1 MTVTTYLFGLWL
13 LLSGA
18 ATLLPMALQIKA
30 RTGLLGAA
38 PVLLLMSILLQGAF
52 PATMIL
58 CAIVVMEPGPV
69 HWLIGQ
75 MRTRI
80 LPQAEPA

>member
-13 LLSGA
+13 ILSGA
-18 ATLLPMALQIKA
+18 AALLPKAMQIKA
-30 RTGLLGAA
+30 RTALLCAA
-38 PVLLLMSILLQGAF
+38 PVLLLMSVILQGAF

-58 CAIVVMEPGPV
+58 CAIIVMEPGPL

-75 MRTRI
+75 VRTRI

>member
-13 LLSGA
+13 ILSGTA
-18 ATLLPMALQIKA
+18 ALLPKAMQIKA
-30 RTGLLGAA
+30 RTALLCSA
-38 PVLLLMSILLQGAF
+38 PVLLLMSVILQGAF

-58 CAIVVMEPGPV
+58 CAIIVMEPGPLR
-69 HWLIGQ
+69 WLIGQ
-75 MRTRI
+75 VRTRI